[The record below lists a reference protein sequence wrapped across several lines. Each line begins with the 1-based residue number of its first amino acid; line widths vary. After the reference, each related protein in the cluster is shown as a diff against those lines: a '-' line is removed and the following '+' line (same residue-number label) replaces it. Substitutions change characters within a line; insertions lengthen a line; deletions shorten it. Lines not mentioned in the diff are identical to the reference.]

1 MADSG
6 SQNADEPSKES
17 SSGFSAQNISIQMQK
32 KLISKFATKKTMKIF
47 IDDTS
52 SRIFDNVFRLINLY
66 LDSKSQSQAMMKN
79 IVKINMKLA
88 VLYINDVLDEKEK
101 GYVYEFREKF
111 HMIAERTTTN
121 VLRPGSKAA
130 KQGMDIDAM
139 SALFKSCEEVILKT
153 IARHLTVKSQD
164 KVRASG
170 AFFSDKDFLRF
181 VFVKE
186 GQSLPCKVLVH
197 QIAEDLQELLDR
209 GVL

>member
-6 SQNADEPSKES
+6 SQNAGEPSKES

-88 VLYINDVLDEKEK
+88 VLYVNDVLDEKEK

>member
-6 SQNADEPSKES
+6 SKNVDEPPKET

-88 VLYINDVLDEKEK
+88 VLYVNDVLNEAEK

-111 HMIAERTTTN
+111 HLIAERTTTN
-121 VLRPGSKAA
+121 VLRPGSRAA
-130 KQGMDIDAM
+130 KAGMDIEAM
-139 SALFKSCEEVILKT
+139 SALFKSCEDVILKT
-153 IARHLTVKSQD
+153 IQRHLTVKSQD
-164 KVRASG
+164 KVRSSG

-186 GQSLPCKVLVH
+186 GQPLPVKVLVH